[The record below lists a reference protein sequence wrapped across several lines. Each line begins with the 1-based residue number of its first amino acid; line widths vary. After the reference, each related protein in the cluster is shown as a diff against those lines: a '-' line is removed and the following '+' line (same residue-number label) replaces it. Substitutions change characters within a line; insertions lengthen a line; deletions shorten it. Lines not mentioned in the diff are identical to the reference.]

1 MSFTEAWLSPVALTS
16 PTVDLAKETPKEQQ
30 KEEKKSFDEKQVKI
44 ILDLTLMG
52 FPKKLIEQALLK
64 VKKTDF

>member
-1 MSFTEAWLSPVALTS
+1 
-16 PTVDLAKETPKEQQ
+16 LAKETPKEQQ